1 MPTSIVVRLQGWPP
15 HVTTVSWLWDQ
26 YAPDITDVH
35 PLAIITVSSLY
46 TLPSIADQVPLVSS
60 ASQQSDRIDQD
71 CCIWPPVGGAIID
84 CGGARSLRLSV
95 RAKSCCCSLETGC
108 ANKAT
113 SSRLLSD
120 STDLHVGSWCTTR
133 HDLRNITVSWGGCFE
148 IHSLNTMSKHFCST
162 HLLHSFSATWSR
174 VPPKRLG
181 RPFCRINSQSSFMQC
196 SFGFSILQIFPPL
209 GWPNVKR
216 ADPDFFLWGF
226 VEFLNLIT
234 LWCLWR
240 RPK

>member
-35 PLAIITVSSLY
+35 PLTIITVSSLY

-60 ASQQSDRIDQD
+60 ASQQSDRIDREG
-71 CCIWPPVGGAIID
+71 CIWPPVGGAIID

-113 SSRLLSD
+113 SSRLLLD
-120 STDLHVGSWCTTR
+120 STDLHVGSLCTTR
-133 HDLRNITVSWGGCFE
+133 HDLRNVTVFWGGCFE
-148 IHSLNTMSKHFCST
+148 IHSLNTLYVKIVLFHSSFT
-162 HLLHSFSATWSR
+162 FILLSSDSQSNPIQSN
-174 VPPKRLG
+174 PPMGLG
-181 RPFCRINSQSSFMQC
+181 CPLCRIIRKVVLCNA
-196 SFGFSILQIFPPL
+196 PL
-209 GWPNVKR
+209 GFLSCRFFRHLGDQTSNVQTQTS
-216 ADPDFFLWGF
+216 FFEVL
-226 VEFLNLIT
+226 LNFWT
-234 LWCLWR
+234 W
-240 RPK
+240 

>member
-35 PLAIITVSSLY
+35 PLAIITVSFPLHFALY
-46 TLPSIADQVPLVSS
+46 CRPGASG
-60 ASQQSDRIDQD
+60 SQQSDRIDRD
-71 CCIWPPVGGAIID
+71 GCIWPPVGGAIID

-113 SSRLLSD
+113 SSRLLLD

-133 HDLRNITVSWGGCFE
+133 HDLGNVAVFWGECFE

-162 HLLHSFSATWSR
+162 HLLHSFLTTWI
-174 VPPKRLG
+174 L
-181 RPFCRINSQSSFMQC
+181 CNFMKC
-196 SFGFSILQIFPPL
+196 SFGFSILQIFPPV

-216 ADPDFFLWGF
+216 ADPNLFLWGF
-226 VEFLNLIT
+226 VESMNLIT
-234 LWCLWR
+234 LWCLC